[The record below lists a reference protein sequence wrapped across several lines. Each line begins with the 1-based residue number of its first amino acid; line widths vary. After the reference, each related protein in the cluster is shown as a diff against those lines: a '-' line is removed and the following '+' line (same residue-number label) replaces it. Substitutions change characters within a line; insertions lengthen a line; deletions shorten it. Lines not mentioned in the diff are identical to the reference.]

1 MRILTSWTYRV
12 NTIFEDK
19 SFSRR
24 GDDVSTSS
32 SARVADPEFLPQGPV
47 THSKAKQFKEALSHT
62 CAKLLDSFDNLIEA
76 PFSSTS
82 AQLAQLKLNNP
93 EVAETYPTQGRVSYG
108 HVDNIFLD
116 EDAANSSNFMAAIDA
131 FLKHSSSSSFDTSVP
146 APIVDPEVL
155 PQGPIT
161 RSDVNTSAPAP
172 IVDPEVLPQG
182 PITRS
187 KAKQFREALFLTC
200 AKLSDSFDIN
210 CALEHKYVN
219 VLHTDVE
226 IKGHDIM
233 DLSSARLKFRSS
245 YAARFNST
253 KCHTSAS

>member
-1 MRILTSWTYRV
+1 MCSHQMVRSKSWRK
-12 NTIFEDK
+12 FEDK

-62 CAKLLDSFDNLIEA
+62 
-76 PFSSTS
+76 
-82 AQLAQLKLNNP
+82 
-93 EVAETYPTQGRVSYG
+93 
-108 HVDNIFLD
+108 FLD

-131 FLKHSSSSSFDTSVP
+131 FLKHSSSSSFENMFTSILTSRRYKE
-146 APIVDPEVL
+146 ARFTGSPIVDPEVL

-161 RSDVNTSAPAP
+161 RSDVSTSAPAP

-233 DLSSARLKFRSS
+233 DLSSARLKFRSL